1 MEIDASPGFDKRFSV
16 FRPFLFGVGFCS
28 NGRLP
33 LVGKAFA
40 LFAVEMRNHVLKRAD
55 FVRFRPPRVFSFA

>member
-16 FRPFLFGVGFCS
+16 FRPFLFAVGLTGGCHWW
-28 NGRLP
+28 
-33 LVGKAFA
+33 GKPSRYSLLKCATA
-40 LFAVEMRNHVLKRAD
+40 MLKRAD

>member
-16 FRPFLFGVGFCS
+16 FRPFLFGVRFCS

-40 LFAVEMRNHVLKRAD
+40 LFAAEMRNHDVEARG
-55 FVRFRPPRVFSFA
+55 FRKI